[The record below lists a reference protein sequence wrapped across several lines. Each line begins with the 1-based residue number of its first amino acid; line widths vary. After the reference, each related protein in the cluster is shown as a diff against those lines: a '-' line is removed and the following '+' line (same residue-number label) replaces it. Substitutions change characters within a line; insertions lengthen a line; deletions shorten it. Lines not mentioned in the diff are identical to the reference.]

1 MLGLQRE
8 RGAPA
13 ARREKYIY
21 VCMGKRIALLFYVMF
36 YFCSFFFFFAFCYL
50 KKSIGRG
57 DTGKSVVRIAWGKK
71 NKKKK
76 KGSWGLGAVQFP
88 RAGRGSCAAFAPGAA
103 HP

>member
-1 MLGLQRE
+1 MY
-8 RGAPA
+8 AW
-13 ARREKYIY
+13 
-21 VCMGKRIALLFYVMF
+21 GKGLLF
-36 YFCSFFFFFAFCYL
+36 CSMLCSIFVLFFFFFAFCYL